1 VHGVGGCGASLVSER
16 SFSQGSVSLVV
27 AHRGASATEAE
38 NTLPAFAAAVAAGA
52 DVVEF
57 DVRITADGEAVV
69 MHDVDVSR
77 TTDGQGRVRDLTLD
91 EIKRLRIQTRDGG
104 STGVPTLEEAL
115 RYCSSRVGVDI
126 EIKNIPG
133 EPGYDAGREVVAEQ
147 VVKLL
152 DKFAFDGPVLITSF
166 NPATLGRIRDLAPA
180 AVTGFLSTEALDPRS
195 ALALAVDQGHA
206 FVLPQAE
213 AVEAAGAPF
222 VRECRAA
229 GVRVGTWTVDHLDRM
244 ARLFGM
250 GVDAVATNDPAA
262 AVPIREAARAGRQP

>member
-1 VHGVGGCGASLVSER
+1 MGTTGIGELLWPV
-16 SFSQGSVSLVV
+16 VV
-27 AHRGASATEAE
+27 AHRGASAESPE
-38 NTLPAFAAAVAAGA
+38 NTIVAFDSAVRAGA
-52 DVVEF
+52 DIVEL
-57 DVRITADGEAVV
+57 DVRCTLDNHLVV
-69 MHDVDVSR
+69 LHDPDVAG
-77 TTDGQGRVRDLTLD
+77 TTDGTGSVRELSLD
-91 EIKRLRIQTRDGG
+91 AVQCLDASGG
-104 STGVPTLEEAL
+104 SGPRVGVPTLAEAL
-115 RYCSSRVGVDI
+115 TVLSGRAGVDI

-133 EPGYDAGREVVAEQ
+133 EPGYDSGREVVAEQ

-152 DKFAFDGPVLITSF
+152 DQFAFDGPVLITSF
-166 NPATLGRIRDLAPA
+166 NPATLGRVRDLSPA

-195 ALALAVDQGHA
+195 ALALAVDHGHA

-244 ARLFGM
+244 ARLFAM

-262 AVPIREAARAGRQP
+262 AVPVRDAARAGRQP